1 MTVGF
6 QIFLADGTTVQAD
19 DTYRNLSVN
28 EQGTAV
34 TNTATNAGASVSTF
48 VLFYRTGLTM
58 PLLAVGGTGFAVGQQ
73 WFDAA
78 NNRWGFMITAAG
90 GIGTSVP
97 FYIFDVPFATDP
109 HFGLQVFNAA
119 GQKTFDIMQ
128 KYLRVNDMYT
138 SGVSSIVNKA
148 YDASRVYA
156 CVHMITGFRISAIAG
171 NTQLLA
177 TRVSAGA
184 VTSQGIIVDGAQ
196 GISTVNESTATIL
209 VADVTFY

>member
-34 TNTATNAGASVSTF
+34 TTTATLAGGTSYVTF
-48 VLFYRTGLTM
+48 FRTGLTM

-78 NNRWGFMITAAG
+78 NNRWGFMVTSAG
-90 GIGTSVP
+90 GIGSSVP
-97 FYIFDVPFATDP
+97 FYVFDVPFATDP

-128 KYLRVNDMYT
+128 KYLRVNDMYN
-138 SGVSSIVNKA
+138 SSVSSVVNKS

-156 CVHMITGFRISAIAG
+156 CIHMITGFRISAVAG

-177 TRVSAGA
+177 TRISAGV

-196 GISTVNESTATIL
+196 GISTVNESPATIL

>member
-34 TNTATNAGASVSTF
+34 TTTATLAGGTSFVTF
-48 VLFYRTGLTM
+48 FRTGLTM
-58 PLLAVGGTGFAVGQQ
+58 PLLAVGGAGFAVGQQ

-78 NNRWGFMITAAG
+78 NNRWIFMITSGA
-90 GIGTSVP
+90 IGTSVP

-138 SGVSSIVNKA
+138 SAVSSIVNRS

-156 CVHMITGFRISAIAG
+156 CIHMITGFRISAVAG

-177 TRVSAGA
+177 TRVSAGV
-184 VTSQGIIVDGAQ
+184 VTSQGMIVDGAQ
-196 GISTVNESTATIL
+196 GISTINESPATIL

>member
-1 MTVGF
+1 MV
-6 QIFLADGTTVQAD
+6 
-19 DTYRNLSVN
+19 R
-28 EQGTAV
+28 
-34 TNTATNAGASVSTF
+34 
-48 VLFYRTGLTM
+48 R
-58 PLLAVGGTGFAVGQQ
+58 GQQ
-73 WFDAA
+73 PL
-78 NNRWGFMITAAG
+78 GLLITAAG

-128 KYLRVNDMYT
+128 KYLRVNDMYN
-138 SGVSSIVNKA
+138 SGVSSIVNKS
-148 YDASRVYA
+148 YDPSRVYA
-156 CVHMITGFRISAIAG
+156 CIHMITGFRISPIAG

-184 VTSQGIIVDGAQ
+184 VTSGGLIVDGSQ
-196 GISTVNESTATIL
+196 SIPTINESSATIL

>member
-6 QIFLADGTTVQAD
+6 QIFLADGTTIQAD
-19 DTYRNLSVN
+19 DNYRNLSVR
-28 EQGTAV
+28 EQGSAV
-34 TNTATNAGASVSTF
+34 TTTATAAGGTSF
-48 VLFYRTGLTM
+48 VLFYRTGLTL
-58 PLLAVGGTGFAVGQQ
+58 PLLAVGGAGFAVGQTF
-73 WFDAA
+73 FDAA
-78 NNRWGFMITAAG
+78 NNRWGFIVTAG
-90 GIGTSVP
+90 GAIGASVP
-97 FYIFDVPFATDP
+97 FYIFDVPFDTDP

-138 SGVSSIVNKA
+138 SGVSSVVNKS
-148 YDASRVYA
+148 YDPSRVYA
-156 CVHMITGFRISAIAG
+156 CIHMITGFRISAVAG

-184 VTSQGIIVDGAQ
+184 VTSSGIVVDGAQ

-209 VADVTFY
+209 VADVTLY

>member
-34 TNTATNAGASVSTF
+34 TTTLTSQGGNSFVTF
-48 VLFYRTGLTM
+48 FRTGLTM
-58 PLLAVGGTGFAVGQQ
+58 PLLAVGGSHGAVGQQ

-78 NNRWGFMITAAG
+78 NNRWIFMVTAGG
-90 GIGTSVP
+90 GIGSTVP

-128 KYLRVNDMYT
+128 KYLRVVDMYT
-138 SGVSSIVNKA
+138 SGVSSIVNKS

-156 CVHMITGFRISAIAG
+156 CIHMITGFRISAVAG
-171 NTQLLA
+171 NTQLLS
-177 TRVSAGA
+177 TQVSGGA
-184 VTSQGIIVDGAQ
+184 VTSGGMIVDGAQ
-196 GISTVNESTATIL
+196 GISTINESTATIL